1 MTHREHIEKI
11 RCKIREFGSA
21 IRRQRQHYGRWCTA
35 KLPHIKNLLSMD
47 MAELANSLMMSV
59 RHAGGTRHQYGNIQT
74 WPQWFR
80 LTVLTLIFIS
90 TLGISAVM
98 LWKGLLD
105 QSNALSSESSM
116 YKARFQNVIRETGLL
131 QQRSDRIH
139 TIEDRFW
146 QMLELIPA
154 ELEVVH
160 VLDQIN
166 GVARE
171 SGMKVQSFKPD
182 PEILEEAYATL
193 PVTIELTGTFE
204 AVGLFLEGV
213 SRLKHLVTMDI
224 LVDSKDSVPGRLH
237 LVAKLKAYRGEITR
251 SAGSVPGANR
261 DTDVIR

>member
-1 MTHREHIEKI
+1 
-11 RCKIREFGSA
+11 
-21 IRRQRQHYGRWCTA
+21 
-35 KLPHIKNLLSMD
+35 MD
-47 MAELANSLMMSV
+47 MGELANSLMMSV
-59 RHAGGTRHQYGNIQT
+59 RHAGTAKYQYGNIQE

-80 LTVLTLIFIS
+80 IAILSLIFLLTLV
-90 TLGISAVM
+90 ISAATF
-98 LWKGLLD
+98 WPRLLN
-105 QSNALSSESSM
+105 QSNALSNESSM
-116 YKARFQNVIRETGLL
+116 YQARFQKVIYETGLL
-131 QQRSDRIH
+131 PQRSDRIH

-171 SGMKVQSFKPD
+171 SGMKVQFFKPD
-182 PEILEEAYATL
+182 PEVFEEAYATL

-224 LVDSKDSVPGRLH
+224 LIDSKDPTLGRLH
-237 LVAKLKAYRGEITR
+237 LVAKLKAYRGELTK
-251 SAGSVPGANR
+251 SAGSLPRVNR
-261 DTDVIR
+261 DLDAIR